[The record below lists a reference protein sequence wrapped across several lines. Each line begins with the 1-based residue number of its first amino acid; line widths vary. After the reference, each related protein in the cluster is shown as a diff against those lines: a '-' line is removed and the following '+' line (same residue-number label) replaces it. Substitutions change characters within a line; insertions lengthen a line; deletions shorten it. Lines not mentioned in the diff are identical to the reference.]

1 MFGCPPQLK
10 DTADPKS
17 AGIANGRAAL
27 DQSGLREE
35 SDPTAG
41 LLSPATKVV
50 LLTPLILHA
59 WWLDF
64 HHSPFRSALAIW

>member
-27 DQSGLREE
+27 DQSGLKEE
-35 SDPTAG
+35 SDPSQG
-41 LLSPATKVV
+41 LGRGHRSLSQGPSLISKALCTDSTSLAMPFP
-50 LLTPLILHA
+50 LLV
-59 WWLDF
+59 
-64 HHSPFRSALAIW
+64 